1 MFGAFSRYGTIKNIK
16 IKNSYIKGLSGVGGI
31 VGIGPRAEACGDID
45 NCSIEGVVI
54 GERSVGGIICG
65 DAGNVTNC
73 INYANIYGGITSSY
87 SDNNSGMGGI
97 VGGGALSIEY
107 CKNEGDIKAHTNY
120 VGGIIG
126 LNAFEINDVYNYGNV
141 SGLDYVGGITGKNK
155 GVFEGEVMSASI
167 NFGEVNGSNNVGG
180 IIGNVNSAKVLN
192 SYNFGN
198 INGSSNVGGITGFL
212 DSYYEDVFLK
222 KCYNIGNIIGN
233 DKNIGGLVGKRELH
247 VENISLENT
256 LVNCYYLKD
265 STVNINTNLNGIG
278 NEEDKVNQ
286 VEARLKEFFPVYSN
300 PDADVSFEKLGYP
313 KYTVTFKDYD
323 GKILKTQEVEF
334 MSSVLAPSNP
344 SREGYTFIGWDKTF
358 DKITSDLV
366 VTAKYKE
373 NAKPSTP
380 VSPTKPSETPEKPN
394 TSDKNNSSNN
404 NQNTTVNK
412 SLPNIDITPYM
423 FNYIYYADMNEDL
436 KKAFGYNEEALKNH
450 YLTFGIKEGRKASP
464 IFDARYYLNKYS
476 DLKKV
481 FGNNYEGAYYHF
493 INSGISEG
501 RQASKYFDVKY
512 YGKKYAD
519 LKKAYGE
526 NYKYMAMHF
535 MTSGINEGRQGSND
549 FNVNE
554 YYKKSSEFEKNNIKQ
569 NYIKYYALASGAKV
583 IENNS
588 INITAY
594 MFDADLYYSLY
605 PDLQK
610 NIGYNVDGLKA
621 HYLSFGIKEGR
632 IASYV
637 FNPVYYLNTYKDLS
651 NAFGKKGY
659 ESAYYHFIN
668 SGINE
673 GRTASKLFN
682 AREYL
687 KTYKDLVN
695 IFDKNYSKALE
706 HFVACGMKE
715 GRTGSSLFS
724 SYVYKKNNNDLSK
737 VFGNNLKEY
746 FKHYIMF
753 GQYEKR
759 KCF

>member
-1 MFGAFSRYGTIKNIK
+1 MNVLRCINYADIFASNDLSIQ
-16 IKNSYIKGLSGVGGI
+16 NSNKQFGVGGI
-31 VGIGPRAEACGDID
+31 VGEWSDDDVYPTFWFESCENNGNISVNDSFSAGGLIG
-45 NCSIEGVVI
+45 I
-54 GERSVGGIICG
+54 GNGVGGF
-65 DAGNVTNC
+65 
-73 INYANIYGGITSSY
+73 GIRHSL
-87 SDNNSGMGGI
+87 NSGTI
-97 VGGGALSIEY
+97 R
-107 CKNEGDIKAHTNY
+107 
-120 VGGIIG
+120 
-126 LNAFEINDVYNYGNV
+126 
-141 SGLDYVGGITGKNK
+141 GK
-155 GVFEGEVMSASI
+155 F
-167 NFGEVNGSNNVGG
+167 NVGG
-180 IIGNVNSAKVLN
+180 LMGSGNLWVSYSANIGEVKGLQNIGGCIGELN
-192 SYNFGN
+192 KEMNYSGDSRIVQSYNIGL
-198 INGSSNVGGITGFL
+198 INGSYNVG
-212 DSYYEDVFLK
+212 EM
-222 KCYNIGNIIGN
+222 IGNLLGENNLEILKICLN
-233 DKNIGGLVGKRELH
+233 ECYFYDREEKCSPVGTYDEWKIYE
-247 VENISLENT
+247 
-256 LVNCYYLKD
+256 
-265 STVNINTNLNGIG
+265 
-278 NEEDKVNQ
+278 NQ
-286 VEARLKEFFPVYSN
+286 VLLKGSIEKRILEFFPVLRGKKDDWNY
-300 PDADVSFEKLGYP
+300 DKLGYP
-313 KYTVTFKDYD
+313 VFTVVFKDEDGTILKTERVQFGRDANAPSVENKGEREFLGWDISYFNIKSDIVVNAIYTPLYIVTFKDYN
-323 GKILKTQEVEF
+323 GEVLKIQEILLG
-334 MSSVLAPSNP
+334 SSASAPSNP

-481 FGNNYEGAYYHF
+481 FGNNYESAYYHF

-501 RQASKYFDVKY
+501 RQASKYFDAKY

-519 LKKAYGE
+519 LKNAYGE

-554 YYKKSSEFEKNNIKQ
+554 YYKKASEFEKNNIKQ